1 MSISRSLVVEGRG
14 RMALRNLLLP
24 KIPNDYIL
32 VKTKAVALNPTD
44 WRHVYYEDCTG
55 CIVGCDYAGVV
66 EYVGSEVQK
75 SWKKGDRVAG
85 FTHGC
90 NPMQPEGGAFAEYV
104 IAKGDIQMR
113 IPDSMCFEAACTLG
127 VGLMTVGQNLYKS
140 LQLPLPGQ
148 KQDLGSGQ
156 EEWKSPGMILI
167 NGGATATGSLA
178 IQFANLSGLQVIATC
193 SEANRSFVCERGA
206 EIVLDYHD
214 DNAGNQINEIT
225 DDALE
230 MVLDTISTP
239 QSSSLCATAISSG
252 GGSYNA
258 LLDVRCPRSDVD
270 TEVSM
275 AYEMVGEPYQMS
287 GKYFDGSPES
297 LAYAASWIDRIE
309 SLLDGQIRP
318 HPYQILPGGL
328 EEIPT
333 GLQLLREGKVRARKL
348 VYRVY

>member
-14 RMALRNLLLP
+14 QLALRSLPLP

-44 WRHVYYEDCTG
+44 WKHVYHEDCTG
-55 CIVGCDYAGVV
+55 CVVGCDYAGVV
-66 EYVGSEVQK
+66 ECVGSEVQK

-104 IAKGDIQMR
+104 MAKGDIQMR

-127 VGLMTVGQNLYKS
+127 VGIMTVGQNLYKS

-148 KQDLGSGQ
+148 KQDLGLSEDQ
-156 EEWKSPGMILI
+156 REPLSMILI

-178 IQFANLSGLQVIATC
+178 IQFASLSGLRVITTC

-206 EIVLDYHD
+206 EIVFDYHD
-214 DNAGNQINEIT
+214 DEAGKQINEIT

-239 QSSSLCATAISSG
+239 QSANLCATAISSG
-252 GGSYNA
+252 GGNYNA

-270 TEVSM
+270 TEISM
-275 AYEMVGEPYQMS
+275 AYEMIGEPYQMS
-287 GKYFDGSPES
+287 GKYFEGSPKS
-297 LAYAASWIDRIE
+297 LAYAASWIDTIE
-309 SLLDGQIRP
+309 SLLDSQIRP
-318 HPYQILPGGL
+318 HPYQIMPGGL

-333 GLQLLREGKVRARKL
+333 GLQLLRDGKVRARKL
-348 VYRVY
+348 VYCVD